1 MNKTILVGNLTKDPD
16 LRQTSAGTA
25 VCTFTLAVQRRF
37 SDASGERKADFIP
50 VVCWRGLAENAAKY
64 LRKGS
69 KAAVVGSLQ
78 VRSYEA
84 NDGTKRFVTE
94 VLADEVEFLSTA
106 QSARQD
112 GTGYE
117 AYGDYGDIDDE
128 EMPF

>member
-94 VLADEVEFLSTA
+94 VLADEVEFLSPA

>member
-1 MNKTILVGNLTKDPD
+1 M
-16 LRQTSAGTA
+16 
-25 VCTFTLAVQRRF
+25 QRRF
-37 SDASGERKADFIP
+37 SDASGERRADFIP

-78 VRSYEA
+78 VRSYEV

-94 VLADEVEFLSTA
+94 VLADEVEFLSPA

-128 EMPF
+128 ETPF